1 VNTTL
6 LCLAGDSK
14 GGIWATVHPGRG
26 KVGWHR
32 ERVDTAAGGVAITA
46 VACPALNLCVALD
59 AHGQVM
65 HSSNPTAGAKYWSH
79 ATRIDPATEPG
90 GGYAGFSAI
99 SCPSTQLC
107 VAVDNDVDGQV
118 AYTTDPGGPASDWK
132 LTTIGSGVILDAIS
146 CPTASL
152 CVIGGSE
159 RYYST
164 DPTGG
169 ASAWTEIGSLDG
181 ASSMFASFSCDGITL
196 CVGVGYGNAGTGL
209 AAGTSTLATAGG
221 TWTGS
226 YVGNDPPSP
235 DTGLVDSVACP
246 ARNFCVAVD
255 GASDAYSTTTPVRGN
270 WGAPKPL
277 KKHSSATYSALS
289 CNETVCVEVDDR
301 GTATYGAVVSVA
313 STKSTTTTTK

>member
-1 VNTTL
+1 
-6 LCLAGDSK
+6 
-14 GGIWATVHPGRG
+14 
-26 KVGWHR
+26 
-32 ERVDTAAGGVAITA
+32 
-46 VACPALNLCVALD
+46 
-59 AHGQVM
+59 M

-277 KKHSSATYSALS
+277 KEHSSATYSALS

>member
-1 VNTTL
+1 
-6 LCLAGDSK
+6 
-14 GGIWATVHPGRG
+14 VHPGRG
-26 KVGWHR
+26 KIAWHR
-32 ERVDTAAGGVAITA
+32 ERVDTEAGGVAITA
-46 VACPALNLCVALD
+46 LACPALNLCVALD

-65 HSSNPTAGAKYWSH
+65 HSSDPTAGAKYWSH
-79 ATRIDPATEPG
+79 AERIDAATEPG

-118 AYTTDPGGPASDWK
+118 AYTTDPGGPAKDWK
-132 LTTIGSGVILDAIS
+132 LVTIGSGVILDSIS
-146 CPTASL
+146 CPTTGL

-159 RYYST
+159 RFYST
-164 DPTGG
+164 DPTG
-169 ASAWTEIGSLDG
+169 ASTAWTEIGSLDG
-181 ASSMFASFSCDGITL
+181 TSSMLSSLSCDTAKL

-209 AAGTSTLATAGG
+209 AAATSTLAAAGG

-235 DTGLVDSVACP
+235 HTGLVDSVACP

-255 GASDAYSTTTPVRGN
+255 GASNAYSTTSPVRGN
-270 WGAPKPL
+270 WGEPRAL
-277 KKHSSATYSALS
+277 KKDSTSSYSALS

-301 GTATYGAVVSVA
+301 GTATYGAVKSVV
-313 STKSTTTTTK
+313 STKSTSTSTTTTSTTTTTK